1 MVEPL
6 LLLVLAVLA
15 PVPAA
20 VTTVLIAELVLV
32 LPPAAPKVKAGA
44 AKVVPAPVAA
54 GGWPKMKGAETR
66 AGAVEGAAAVALRLA
81 CPNMKGAA
89 GAVVAAGRG
98 ARVGAFAGI
107 AVSSAVSSVSRSRFF
122 LSLLVDVAD
131 DATAP
136 RTKIRNAQLK
146 S

>member
-54 GGWPKMKGAETR
+54 LWALLQMEAAEE
-66 AGAVEGAAAVALRLA
+66 VEAAPVAAPAAAPVPVGWAAL
-81 CPNMKGAA
+81 
-89 GAVVAAGRG
+89 
-98 ARVGAFAGI
+98 
-107 AVSSAVSSVSRSRFF
+107 
-122 LSLLVDVAD
+122 
-131 DATAP
+131 
-136 RTKIRNAQLK
+136 AQ
-146 S
+146 